1 MKLEFD
7 AEEEEDGKNG
17 ILFFFFFLN
26 GLNCMT
32 VLSVLLATG
41 KCEVGCQGRR

>member
-7 AEEEEDGKNG
+7 EEDEDGKNG
-17 ILFFFFFLN
+17 ILFFFLN

-32 VLSVLLATG
+32 VLSVLHATG

>member
-1 MKLEFD
+1 MKKKKKMEKM
-7 AEEEEDGKNG
+7 A
-17 ILFFFFFLN
+17 FFFFFFFFFN

-32 VLSVLLATG
+32 VLSVLHATG

>member
-1 MKLEFD
+1 MKKKKKMEKM
-7 AEEEEDGKNG
+7 A
-17 ILFFFFFLN
+17 FFFFFFN

-32 VLSVLLATG
+32 VLSVLHATG

>member
-7 AEEEEDGKNG
+7 EEDEDGKNG
-17 ILFFFFFLN
+17 ILFFFFFN

-32 VLSVLLATG
+32 VLSVLHATG